1 VIAENGEFWRRVE
14 ETMKRQFLSLA
25 VFLMSAAVMTT
36 ASGQV
41 APTPTAPKGD
51 FPEKGRSIS
60 LFVGYPAGGGAD
72 QAARLLA
79 SMMEKEIGTPISV
92 VNKVGAGGQLG
103 LTELVRAKPDG
114 YTLGYAIFPFAATSY
129 MDPRRQTIYKRTSFQ
144 PIAGQFENP
153 KVVVVHPGSPYK
165 TMKDLVD
172 AAKAN
177 PEKVKAAA
185 GGVLGDTHLS
195 LLQLQKVAGIKLALV
210 HFQGGADGATA
221 LLGGHVDMGSHV
233 PPEILS
239 HTKSG
244 TLRALGVSGNQEST
258 FFPGVKT
265 LEAQGYPVDV
275 SVVGGL
281 IAPAGVRQ
289 EGHRERRPQEEVRGD
304 GHYGF
309 LPEPGAVRE
318 VLGGV
323 RGPVQ
328 ADRGTGH
335 PVASTAQPSG
345 RRP

>member
-165 TMKDLVD
+165 TMKDLVE

-177 PEKVKAAA
+177 PEKLKAAA
-185 GGVLGDTHLS
+185 GGQLGDNHLCLL
-195 LLQLQKVAGIKLALV
+195 LLQKAAGIKLALV
-210 HFQGGADGATA
+210 HFDGGAAGVNA
-221 LLGGHVDMGSHV
+221 LLGGHLDMASAV
-233 PPEILS
+233 PPEVVQ
-239 HTKSG
+239 HVKSG
-244 TLRALGVSGNQEST
+244 ALRVLGVTGEQENK
-258 FFPGVKT
+258 FLPGVKT
-265 LEAQGYPVDV
+265 FEAQGYSVPM
-275 SVVGGL
+275 SVVSGL
-281 IAPAGVRQ
+281 VAPAGVPKEVVDLLSGAAKRAI
-289 EGHRERRPQEEVRGD
+289 ESAEHRKRIEDMYYTVFYQNPEQYAKLWVEAEE
-304 GHYGF
+304 H
-309 LPEPGAVRE
+309 LK
-318 VLGGV
+318 
-323 RGPVQ
+323 PVMGLAIQ
-328 ADRGTGH
+328 
-335 PVASTAQPSG
+335 
-345 RRP
+345 